1 MAARGQKIKT
11 QIMQKILDTFEGS
24 FINDKEIRI
33 CGEEDGYPI
42 QIKVTLTAAK
52 ENIDNPNEIGYE
64 PPQAAD
70 SADTVE
76 VSITSEEKKTVAQ
89 LLACLGL

>member
-1 MAARGQKIKT
+1 MAVRGQKLKA
-11 QIMQKILDTFEGS
+11 QITQKILDTFEGS

-33 CGEEDGYPI
+33 CGEEDGYPV

-52 ENIDNPNEIGYE
+52 ENIDNPNEVIRV
-64 PPQAAD
+64 PQPTE
-70 SADTVE
+70 SANTVE

-89 LLACLGL
+89 LLAGLGL

>member
-1 MAARGQKIKT
+1 MAARGQKLKA
-11 QIMQKILDTFEGS
+11 QITQKILDTFEGS

-33 CGEEDGYPI
+33 CGEEDGYPV

-52 ENIDNPNEIGYE
+52 ENIDNPNEVIKM
-64 PPQAAD
+64 PQPTE
-70 SADTVE
+70 SANTVE

-89 LLACLGL
+89 LLAGLGL

>member
-1 MAARGQKIKT
+1 MAVRGQKLKA
-11 QIMQKILDTFEGS
+11 QITQKILDTFEGS

-52 ENIDNPNEIGYE
+52 ENIDNPNEVIRM
-64 PPQAAD
+64 PQPTE
-70 SADTVE
+70 SANTVE

-89 LLACLGL
+89 LLAGLGL

>member
-1 MAARGQKIKT
+1 MAAKGQKLKA
-11 QIMQKILDTFEGS
+11 QITQKILDTFEGS

-33 CGEEDGYPI
+33 CGEEDGYPV

-52 ENIDNPNEIGYE
+52 ENIDNPNEVIRM
-64 PPQAAD
+64 PQPTE
-70 SADTVE
+70 SANTVE

-89 LLACLGL
+89 LLAGLGL

>member
-1 MAARGQKIKT
+1 MAVRGQKLKA
-11 QIMQKILDTFEGS
+11 QITQKILDTFEGS

-33 CGEEDGYPI
+33 CGEEDGYPV

-52 ENIDNPNEIGYE
+52 ENIDNPNEVIKM
-64 PPQAAD
+64 PQPTE
-70 SADTVE
+70 SANTVE

-89 LLACLGL
+89 LLAGLGL

>member
-1 MAARGQKIKT
+1 MAVRGQKLKA
-11 QIMQKILDTFEGS
+11 QITQKILDTFDGS

-33 CGEEDGYPI
+33 CGEEDGYPV

-52 ENIDNPNEIGYE
+52 ENIDNPNEVIKM
-64 PPQAAD
+64 PQPME
-70 SADTVE
+70 SANTVE

-89 LLACLGL
+89 LLAGLGL

>member
-1 MAARGQKIKT
+1 MAAKGQKIKA
-11 QIMQKILDTFEGS
+11 QITQKILDTFEGS

-33 CGEEDGYPI
+33 CGEEDGYPV
-42 QIKVTLTAAK
+42 QIKVTLTTAK
-52 ENIDNPNEIGYE
+52 ENIDNPNEIVYTT
-64 PPQAAD
+64 PQTSE

-89 LLACLGL
+89 LLESLGL